1 MVAVLRRPGE
11 SFEGLYGR
19 FKKRVQQEKI
29 RSQIR
34 RRRYYLKPSQIRKRK
49 AARKLSKSRK
59 TTRKMHR
66 YLHPRPRRPRPR

>member
-1 MVAVLRRPGE
+1 MAVVVRRTGE
-11 SFEGLYGR
+11 SFEGLFRR

-29 RSQIR
+29 RSEIR

-66 YLHPRPRRPRPR
+66 YLYPRRGRTSRR